1 MAVEFTQK
9 WVENAVKKLLGKDAV
24 EPSDL
29 ARVKYLAIGETF
41 DNDFYIAVSAQQ
53 PPKPFVDTAN
63 GGDEWSYCLRGA
75 DISKLVEKFK
85 GKVSV
90 QLSDFRLVS
99 KDEQW
104 EKYCCSEEAD
114 ALWKKFAESIV
125 EEHYFV
131 EFDNDDDYIKWYNGV
146 RVSLWSDLA
155 LFTGVEVL
163 RVQGLE
169 IPDLTFLEKFSD
181 LRTAE
186 FVETVFNST
195 EGIER
200 LNSLEQASCWLD

>member
-9 WVENAVKKLLGKDAV
+9 WVEEAVCKVLGTDSFS
-24 EPSDL
+24 ERDL
-29 ARVKYLAIGETF
+29 TKIKYLGIGETF

-85 GKVSV
+85 GKASV

-104 EKYCCSEEAD
+104 EKYRCSEEAD
-114 ALWKKFAESIV
+114 ALWRRFAESIV

-131 EFDNDDDYIKWYNGV
+131 EFDSDDDYVKWYNGV
-146 RVSLWSDLA
+146 RVSL
-155 LFTGVEVL
+155 
-163 RVQGLE
+163 
-169 IPDLTFLEKFSD
+169 
-181 LRTAE
+181 
-186 FVETVFNST
+186 
-195 EGIER
+195 
-200 LNSLEQASCWLD
+200 